1 MWTTFTWMPGW
12 KNFLCGALE
21 NLYFGLL
28 FCEKWSPF
36 GLLFSQKVSLFGLF
50 FIIFGLLFLPA
61 TLVLFHAKPNSGGNL
76 EIIFD
81 SMDGAVV
88 KKKFNCFQFA
98 VLKTS
103 RNAMSSVFK
112 CFYFANPTH
121 CIAKYFIWTAQ
132 AEQESDW

>member
-1 MWTTFTWMPGW
+1 MENIFYAVLW
-12 KNFLCGALE
+12 KILILVFFFVKN
-21 NLYFGLL
+21 GLL
-28 FCEKWSPF
+28 LVFFFRKKC
-36 GLLFSQKVSLFGLF
+36 LFLVSFLLF
-50 FIIFGLLFLPA
+50 FIIYVSFFYQQHW
-61 TLVLFHAKPNSGGNL
+61 VLFHAKPNSGGNL